1 MTFAF
6 LARALQFRL
15 FIQAAIDNQDQDVR
29 LLIRTLKQLG
39 ATLVLDKE
47 FARKRV
53 LVFNAPKARTGKFPF
68 RFFQTIDVGG
78 SPKNVPSKTVLDSFK
93 QMGYSLGGK
102 LGRGQVYFT
111 KGNYRVQVG
120 APAAGA
126 GGESQGLTVS
136 FERLL

>member
-1 MTFAF
+1 
-6 LARALQFRL
+6 
-15 FIQAAIDNQDQDVR
+15 
-29 LLIRTLKQLG
+29 
-39 ATLVLDKE
+39 
-47 FARKRV
+47 
-53 LVFNAPKARTGKFPF
+53 
-68 RFFQTIDVGG
+68 
-78 SPKNVPSKTVLDSFK
+78 
-93 QMGYSLGGK
+93 MGYSLGGK